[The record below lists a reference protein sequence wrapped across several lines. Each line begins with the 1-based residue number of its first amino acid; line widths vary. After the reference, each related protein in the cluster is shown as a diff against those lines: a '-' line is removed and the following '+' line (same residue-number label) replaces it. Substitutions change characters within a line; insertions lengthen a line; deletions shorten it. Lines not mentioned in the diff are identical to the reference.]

1 MWHKILLALSRQYLR
16 RRVRRRPPRPLAE
29 LDPAKVRR
37 VLLISATALG
47 DTMFSTPA
55 IRALKERY
63 PHWELEVLGHRVFG
77 TLLSH
82 NPHVA
87 QVWAYPGRN
96 RRLLGLV
103 RELRGRHYGLV
114 IILHGN
120 DPEATLVAHLTGSP
134 FIIGSAG
141 SPLAFA
147 YSARVAPP
155 ADPMVHAIE
164 RRLDYV
170 RLLGAD
176 TADKRM
182 DLCLTPAEREE
193 AEAILARHFGALPPR
208 LLALHPTGSAPY
220 KWWPA
225 ENFIALGNYLAE
237 TYRASLLIISGSQD
251 RDAAAAIA
259 ARIKAPSLV
268 TGGRYS
274 LRIVAALLS
283 HCRLL
288 VANDSGPLHMGLALK
303 VPTLA
308 LIGADHPARIGPY
321 QVDWGISL
329 HKREEVCDLEP
340 CRLKKCPENRCLTA
354 ITVSEVIKLIQ
365 EWWEPRFW
373 SSEFRVPSSQNKP

>member
-1 MWHKILLALSRQYLR
+1 MAGSSKYLQ
-16 RRVRRRPPRPLAE
+16 RRVRRRPPRPLTE
-29 LDPAKVRR
+29 LDPAEVRR

-63 PHWELEVLGHRVFG
+63 PNWELEVLGHRVFG

-82 NPHVA
+82 NPYVA
-87 QVWAYPGRN
+87 RVWAYPGRN
-96 RRLLGLV
+96 RRLLRLV

-120 DPEATLVAHLTGSP
+120 DPEASLVAHLTGSS
-134 FIIGSAG
+134 FIIGSAN
-141 SPLAFA
+141 SPLSFA
-147 YSARVAPP
+147 YSARVEPP
-155 ADPMVHAIE
+155 TDSFTHAIE

-176 TADKRM
+176 TADKRL
-182 DLCLTPAEREE
+182 DLFLTPEE
-193 AEAILARHFGALPPR
+193 LQEAKAILARHFGAVPPL
-208 LLALHPTGSAPY
+208 LLALHPTGSDPY

-225 ENFIALGNYLAE
+225 ENFVELGHYLTE
-237 TYRASLLIISGSQD
+237 TYRAPLLIISGSKD
-251 RDAAAAIA
+251 RDAAEAIA
-259 ARIKAPSLV
+259 ARIKGPSLV

-274 LRIVAALLS
+274 LLTVAALLS

-321 QVDWGISL
+321 RVEWGASL
-329 HKREEVCDLEP
+329 HKREAVCALEP
-340 CRLKKCPENRCLTA
+340 CLLKKCPEPRCLTA
-354 ITVSEVIKLIQ
+354 IEVSEVVKLIK
-365 EWWEPRFW
+365 EWWEPRW
-373 SSEFRVPSSQNKP
+373 V